1 MILFYRHDCPFCW
14 KIRLVLAE
22 AKMECSLESQ
32 EDVSLYSPQ
41 ATVPVLLDGEFVIW
55 DSSVIAEY
63 IADLSPQAKLMGEE
77 PVARARIRMMH
88 TYSDRIAGLGL
99 RDVIFERRSKSL
111 AEQDHQRIEQGSQQ
125 WEKTLDWLEATCG
138 QGSHMAGDAFSVA
151 DCALIPRL
159 SLAKAYGLPLDGT
172 RHPKLADW
180 LERVR
185 RRPSYGAT
193 KPSIAGI

>member
-1 MILFYRHDCPFCW
+1 
-14 KIRLVLAE
+14 
-22 AKMECSLESQ
+22 MECSLESQ
-32 EDVSLYSPQ
+32 EDVALYSPQ
-41 ATVPVLLDGEFVIW
+41 ATVPVLLDGEFAIW

-111 AEQDHQRIEQGSQQ
+111 AEQDQQRIEQGSQQ
-125 WEKTLDWLEATCG
+125 WGKTLDWLEATYG
-138 QGSHMAGDAFSVA
+138 QGSHMADDAFSVA

-172 RHPKLADW
+172 RHP
-180 LERVR
+180 
-185 RRPSYGAT
+185 
-193 KPSIAGI
+193 

>member
-32 EDVSLYSPQ
+32 EDVALYSPQ
-41 ATVPVLLDGEFVIW
+41 ATVPVLLDGEFAIW

-111 AEQDHQRIEQGSQQ
+111 AEQDQQRIEQGSQQ
-125 WEKTLDWLEATCG
+125 WGKTLDWLEATYE

-193 KPSIAGI
+193 KPSIPGI

>member
-1 MILFYRHDCPFCW
+1 
-14 KIRLVLAE
+14 
-22 AKMECSLESQ
+22 MEYSLESQ
-32 EDVSLYSPQ
+32 EGAAQYSPQ
-41 ATVPVLLDGEFVIW
+41 ASVPVLLDGELAIW

-77 PVARARIRMMH
+77 PVARARIRLMH

-111 AEQDHQRIEQGSQQ
+111 AEQDQQRIEQGSQQ
-125 WEKTLDWLEATCG
+125 WGKTLDWLEASYG
-138 QGSHMAGDAFSVA
+138 QGTYIGQDTYMAGDAFSVA

-159 SLAKAYGLPLDGT
+159 SLAKAYGLPLDST

-180 LERVR
+180 LERMR
-185 RRPSYGAT
+185 KRTSYSAT

>member
-1 MILFYRHDCPFCW
+1 MILLHRHDCPFCW

-32 EDVSLYSPQ
+32 EDVALYSPQ
-41 ATVPVLLDGEFVIW
+41 ASVPVLLDGELAIW

-63 IADLSPQAKLMGEE
+63 IADLSPQAKLMGDE
-77 PVARARIRMMH
+77 PVARARIRLMH

-111 AEQDHQRIEQGSQQ
+111 AEQDQQRIKQGSQQ
-125 WEKTLDWLEATCG
+125 WEKTLDWLEANYG
-138 QGSHMAGDAFSVA
+138 LGAYMAGDAFSVA

-185 RRPSYGAT
+185 IRPSYGAT
-193 KPSIAGI
+193 KPSITGI

>member
-1 MILFYRHDCPFCW
+1 MILFHRHDCPFCW

-32 EDVSLYSPQ
+32 EGAALYSPQ
-41 ATVPVLLDGEFVIW
+41 ATVPVLLDGEFAIW

-63 IADLSPQAKLMGEE
+63 IADLSPQANLMGEG
-77 PVARARIRMMH
+77 PVARARIRLMH

-99 RDVIFERRSKSL
+99 RDVIFERRSKSV
-111 AEQDHQRIEQGSQQ
+111 AEQDLQRIEQGSKH
-125 WEKTLDWLEATCG
+125 WEKTLDWLEAKYG
-138 QGSHMAGDAFSVA
+138 GAYMAGDTFSIA

-159 SLAKAYGLPLDGT
+159 SLAKAYGLPLDDT

-180 LERVR
+180 LDRVSK
-185 RRPSYGAT
+185 RPSYYAT
-193 KPSIAGI
+193 KPSITGI

>member
-1 MILFYRHDCPFCW
+1 
-14 KIRLVLAE
+14 
-22 AKMECSLESQ
+22 MECSLESQ
-32 EDVSLYSPQ
+32 GNVALYSPQ
-41 ATVPVLLDGEFVIW
+41 ASVPVLLDGEFAIW
-55 DSSVIAEY
+55 DSAVIAEY

-77 PVARARIRMMH
+77 PVARARIRLMH

-111 AEQDHQRIEQGSQQ
+111 AEQDQQRIEQGSQQ
-125 WEKTLDWLEATCG
+125 WAKTLDWLETSYG

-159 SLAKAYGLPLDGT
+159 SLAKAYGLPLDST

-180 LERVR
+180 LERMR
-185 RRPSYGAT
+185 KRPTYDAT
-193 KPSIAGI
+193 KPSIIGI

>member
-1 MILFYRHDCPFCW
+1 MILFNRHDCPFCW

-32 EDVSLYSPQ
+32 QDISQHSPQ
-41 ATVPVLLDGEFVIW
+41 ATVPVLLDGELAIW

-77 PVARARIRMMH
+77 PVARAGIRLMH

-99 RDVIFERRSKSL
+99 RDVIFERRSKSV
-111 AEQDHQRIEQGSQQ
+111 AEQDQQRIEQGSQQ
-125 WEKTLDWLEATCG
+125 WEKTLDWLEAAYG
-138 QGSHMAGDAFSVA
+138 QGSYMAGDAFSVA

-159 SLAKAYGLPLDGT
+159 SLAEAYGLPLDGT

-180 LERVR
+180 LERMR
-185 RRPSYGAT
+185 KRTSYSAT

>member
-1 MILFYRHDCPFCW
+1 MILFHRQDCPFCW

-32 EDVSLYSPQ
+32 ADVTLYSPQ
-41 ATVPVLLDGEFVIW
+41 ATVPVLLDGEFAIW

-77 PVARARIRMMH
+77 PVARARIRLMH

-99 RDVIFERRSKSL
+99 RDVIFERRSKSV
-111 AEQDHQRIEQGSQQ
+111 AEQDLQRIEQGSKQ
-125 WEKTLDWLEATCG
+125 WGKTLDWLEANYGGTY
-138 QGSHMAGDAFSVA
+138 MAGDTFSVA

-159 SLAKAYGLPLDGT
+159 SLAEAYGLPLDGT

-180 LERVR
+180 LDRVTK
-185 RRPSYGAT
+185 RPSYDAT
-193 KPSIAGI
+193 KPSITGI

>member
-1 MILFYRHDCPFCW
+1 MILFHRHDCPFCW

-32 EDVSLYSPQ
+32 ADVTLYSPQ
-41 ATVPVLLDGEFVIW
+41 ATVPVLLDGEFAIW

-77 PVARARIRMMH
+77 PVARARIRLMH

-99 RDVIFERRSKSL
+99 RDVIFERRSKSV
-111 AEQDHQRIEQGSQQ
+111 AEQDLQRIEQGSKH
-125 WEKTLDWLEATCG
+125 WEKTLDWLEANYGGTY
-138 QGSHMAGDAFSVA
+138 MAGDTFSIA
-151 DCALIPRL
+151 DCSLIPRL
-159 SLAKAYGLPLDGT
+159 SLAEAYGLPLDGT

-180 LERVR
+180 LDRVSK
-185 RRPSYGAT
+185 RPSYDAT
-193 KPSIAGI
+193 KPSITGI

>member
-1 MILFYRHDCPFCW
+1 MILFQRHDCPFCW

-32 EDVSLYSPQ
+32 ADAALYSPQ
-41 ATVPVLLDGEFVIW
+41 ATVPVMLDGEFAIW

-63 IADLSPQAKLMGEE
+63 IADLSPQAKLMGDE
-77 PVARARIRMMH
+77 PAARARIRLMH
-88 TYSDRIAGLGL
+88 MYSDKIAGLGL

-111 AEQDHQRIEQGSQQ
+111 AEQDQQRIEQGSQQ
-125 WEKTLDWLEATCG
+125 WGKTLDWLEAAYG
-138 QGSHMAGDAFSVA
+138 QGAYMAGDAFSVA

-159 SLAKAYGLPLDGT
+159 SLAEAYGLPLDGV

-180 LERVR
+180 LERMR
-185 RRPSYGAT
+185 KRPTYDAS